1 MEERSKSMLK
11 STEAL
16 LFKGL
21 DDTMTKFDVPE
32 AEYKELLPSRRAPM
46 ATLSS
51 SEGKRVGPGYSTQ

>member
-11 STEAL
+11 STAAP

-21 DDTMTKFDVPE
+21 DDAMTKFDVPE
-32 AEYKELLPSRRAPM
+32 ADYKELLPSRRAPM
-46 ATLSS
+46 ASSSS